1 MNDKPRCAWCL
12 GDPLYLAYH
21 DLEWGVPLHDDRGL
35 FEFLVL
41 ETFQA
46 GLSWLTILK
55 KRDNF
60 RRAFAGFDPKRVARF
75 DGRDRRRLLADA
87 GIVRNRLKVDAAIVN
102 ARVFL
107 EVQAAHGSFDRWIW
121 SFTDGR
127 PVVNRWRELREVPA
141 QTPLAATISREMRR
155 LGFRFAGPVVV
166 YSHMQATGMV
176 NDHLVSC
183 YRHAE
188 IRRLAAA
195 TTI

>member
-1 MNDKPRCAWCL
+1 VNDKPRCAWCL

-21 DLEWGVPLHDDRGL
+21 DQEWGVPLHDDRGL

-60 RRAFAGFDPKRVARF
+60 RRAFAGFDPQRVARF
-75 DGRDRRRLLADA
+75 DERDRRRLLADA
-87 GIVRNRLKVDAAIVN
+87 GIVRNRLKVDAAIAN

-127 PVVNRWRELREVPA
+127 PIVNRWRELREMPA

-176 NDHLVSC
+176 NDHLMSC

-195 TTI
+195 TTS

>member
-21 DLEWGVPLHDDRGL
+21 DQEWGVPLHDDRGL

-60 RRAFAGFDPKRVARF
+60 RRAFAGFDPQRVARF
-75 DGRDRRRLLADA
+75 DERDRRRLLADA
-87 GIVRNRLKVDAAIVN
+87 GIVRNRLKVDAAIAN

-127 PVVNRWRELREVPA
+127 PIVNRWRELREMPA

-176 NDHLVSC
+176 NDHLMSC

-195 TTI
+195 TTS

>member
-60 RRAFAGFDPKRVARF
+60 RRAFAGFDPKRVASF

-141 QTPLAATISREMRR
+141 RTPLAPTISREMRR

-188 IRRLAAA
+188 IRRLAAD

>member
-1 MNDKPRCAWCL
+1 MDDKPRCAWCL

-75 DGRDRRRLLADA
+75 DERDRRRLLADA

-107 EVQAAHGSFDRWIW
+107 EVQAAHGSFNRWIW

-141 QTPLAATISREMRR
+141 QTPLAATISREMHR

-188 IRRLAAA
+188 IRRLAAT

>member
-21 DLEWGVPLHDDRGL
+21 DQEWGVPLHDDRGL

-60 RRAFAGFDPKRVARF
+60 HRAFAGFDPQRVARF
-75 DGRDRRRLLADA
+75 DERDRRRLLADA
-87 GIVRNRLKVDAAIVN
+87 GIVRNRLKVDAAIAN

-176 NDHLVSC
+176 NDHLMSC

-195 TTI
+195 TTS

>member
-60 RRAFAGFDPKRVARF
+60 HRAFAGFDPQRVVRF
-75 DGRDRRRLLADA
+75 DERDRRRLLADA
-87 GIVRNRLKVDAAIVN
+87 GIVRNRLKVDAAIAN

>member
-60 RRAFAGFDPKRVARF
+60 RRAFAGFDPKRVASF

-141 QTPLAATISREMRR
+141 RTPLAATISREMRR

-188 IRRLAAA
+188 IRRLAAD

>member
-1 MNDKPRCAWCL
+1 VNDKPRCAWCL

-21 DLEWGVPLHDDRGL
+21 DLEWGVPLHDDRSL

-75 DGRDRRRLLADA
+75 DERDRRRLLADA
-87 GIVRNRLKVDAAIVN
+87 GIVRNRLKVDAAIAN

-127 PVVNRWRELREVPA
+127 PIVNRWRELRELPA
-141 QTPLAATISREMRR
+141 QTPLAVTISREMRR
-155 LGFRFAGPVVV
+155 LGFRFTGPVVV

-183 YRHAE
+183 YRHGE
-188 IRRLAAA
+188 IRRLTARS
-195 TTI
+195 IG

>member
-1 MNDKPRCAWCL
+1 VNDKPRCAWCL

-188 IRRLAAA
+188 IRRLAAT

>member
-21 DLEWGVPLHDDRGL
+21 DQEWGVPLHDDRGL

-60 RRAFAGFDPKRVARF
+60 RRAFAGFDPQRVARF
-75 DGRDRRRLLADA
+75 DERDRRRLLADA
-87 GIVRNRLKVDAAIVN
+87 GIVRNRLKVDAAIAN

-127 PVVNRWRELREVPA
+127 PIVNRWRELREMPA

>member
-21 DLEWGVPLHDDRGL
+21 DQEWGVPLHDDRGL

-60 RRAFAGFDPKRVARF
+60 RRAFAGFDPQRVARF
-75 DGRDRRRLLADA
+75 DERDRRRLLADA
-87 GIVRNRLKVDAAIVN
+87 GIVRNRLKVDAAIAN

-141 QTPLAATISREMRR
+141 RTPLAATISREMRR

-176 NDHLVSC
+176 NDHLMSC

-188 IRRLAAA
+188 IRRLAAD

>member
-1 MNDKPRCAWCL
+1 MNDRPRCAWCL
-12 GDPLYLAYH
+12 GDPLYRAYH
-21 DLEWGVPLHDDRGL
+21 DREWGVPLHDDRGL

-75 DGRDRRRLLADA
+75 DERDRRRLLADA
-87 GIVRNRLKVDAAIVN
+87 GIVRNRLKVDAAIIN

-107 EVQAAHGSFDRWIW
+107 EVRAAHGSFDRWIW

-127 PVVNRWRELREVPA
+127 PIVNRWRELREIPD

-155 LGFRFAGPVVV
+155 LGFRFAGPVVI

-183 YRHAE
+183 YRHRE
-188 IRRLAAA
+188 VQG
-195 TTI
+195 

>member
-1 MNDKPRCAWCL
+1 VDDKKRCAWCL

-21 DLEWGVPLHDDRGL
+21 DLEWGVPRHDDRGL

-55 KRDNF
+55 KRENF
-60 RRAFAGFDPKRVARF
+60 RRAFAGFDPERVARF
-75 DGRDRRRLLADA
+75 NERDRRRLLADA
-87 GIVRNRLKVDAAIVN
+87 GIVRNRLKVDAAIAN

-127 PVVNRWRELREVPA
+127 PIVNRWRELRELPA
-141 QTPLAATISREMRR
+141 QTPLAVTISREMRR
-155 LGFRFAGPVVV
+155 LGFRFTGPVVV

-176 NDHLVSC
+176 NDHVADCFRHGEVRKLSC
-183 YRHAE
+183 
-188 IRRLAAA
+188 
-195 TTI
+195 

>member
-1 MNDKPRCAWCL
+1 VNDKPRCAWCL

-21 DLEWGVPLHDDRGL
+21 DQEWGVPLHDDRGL

-60 RRAFAGFDPKRVARF
+60 RRAFAGFDPQRVARF
-75 DGRDRRRLLADA
+75 DERDRRRLLADA
-87 GIVRNRLKVDAAIVN
+87 GIVRNRLKVDAAIAN

-127 PVVNRWRELREVPA
+127 PIVNRWRELREMPA

>member
-1 MNDKPRCAWCL
+1 VNDKPRCAWCL

-60 RRAFAGFDPKRVARF
+60 RRAFAGFDPKRVASF

-141 QTPLAATISREMRR
+141 RTPLAATISREMRR

-188 IRRLAAA
+188 IRRLAAD

>member
-188 IRRLAAA
+188 IRRLAAT

>member
-21 DLEWGVPLHDDRGL
+21 DQEWGVPLHDDRGL

-60 RRAFAGFDPKRVARF
+60 HRAFAGFDPQRVVRF
-75 DGRDRRRLLADA
+75 DERDRRRLLADA
-87 GIVRNRLKVDAAIVN
+87 GIVRNRLKVDAAIAN

-127 PVVNRWRELREVPA
+127 PIVNRWRELREMPA

-195 TTI
+195 TTS

>member
-21 DLEWGVPLHDDRGL
+21 DQEWGVPLHDDRGL

-60 RRAFAGFDPKRVARF
+60 RRAFAGFDPERVARF
-75 DGRDRRRLLADA
+75 DERDRRRLLADA
-87 GIVRNRLKVDAAIVN
+87 GIVRNRLKVDAAIAN

-127 PVVNRWRELREVPA
+127 PIVNRWRELRELPV

>member
-1 MNDKPRCAWCL
+1 VNDKPRCAWCL

-21 DLEWGVPLHDDRGL
+21 DQEWGVPLHDDRGL

-60 RRAFAGFDPKRVARF
+60 HRAFAGFDPQRVVRF
-75 DGRDRRRLLADA
+75 DERDRRRLLADA
-87 GIVRNRLKVDAAIVN
+87 GIVRNRLKVDAAIAN

>member
-60 RRAFAGFDPKRVARF
+60 RRAFAGFDPQRVARF
-75 DGRDRRRLLADA
+75 DERDRRRLLADA
-87 GIVRNRLKVDAAIVN
+87 GIVRNRLKVDAAIAN

-127 PVVNRWRELREVPA
+127 PIVNRWRELREMPA

-176 NDHLVSC
+176 NDHLMSC

-195 TTI
+195 TTS

>member
-21 DLEWGVPLHDDRGL
+21 DQEWGVPLHDDRGL

-60 RRAFAGFDPKRVARF
+60 HRAFAGFDPQRVVRF
-75 DGRDRRRLLADA
+75 DERDRRRLLADA
-87 GIVRNRLKVDAAIVN
+87 GIVRNRLKVDAAIAN

-195 TTI
+195 TTS

>member
-1 MNDKPRCAWCL
+1 VDDKKRCAWCL

-21 DLEWGVPLHDDRGL
+21 DLEWGVPRHDDRGL

-55 KRDNF
+55 KRENF
-60 RRAFAGFDPKRVARF
+60 RRAFAGFDPERVARF
-75 DGRDRRRLLADA
+75 NERDRRRLLADA
-87 GIVRNRLKVDAAIVN
+87 GIVRNRLKVDAAIAN

-127 PVVNRWRELREVPA
+127 PIVNRWRELRELPA
-141 QTPLAATISREMRR
+141 QTPLAVTISREMRR
-155 LGFRFAGPVVV
+155 LGFRFTGPVVV

-183 YRHAE
+183 YRHGE
-188 IRRLAAA
+188 IRRLTARS
-195 TTI
+195 IG

>member
-21 DLEWGVPLHDDRGL
+21 DLEWGVPLHDDRSL

-75 DGRDRRRLLADA
+75 DERDRRRLLADA
-87 GIVRNRLKVDAAIVN
+87 GIVRNRLKVDAAIAN

-127 PVVNRWRELREVPA
+127 PIVNRWRELRELPA
-141 QTPLAATISREMRR
+141 QTPLAVTISREMRR
-155 LGFRFAGPVVV
+155 LGFRFTGPVVV

-183 YRHAE
+183 YRHGE
-188 IRRLAAA
+188 IRRLTARS
-195 TTI
+195 IG

>member
-1 MNDKPRCAWCL
+1 MDDKKRCAWCL

-21 DLEWGVPLHDDRGL
+21 DLEWGVPRHDDRGL

-55 KRDNF
+55 KRENF
-60 RRAFAGFDPKRVARF
+60 RRAFAGFDPERVARF
-75 DGRDRRRLLADA
+75 NERDRRRLLADA
-87 GIVRNRLKVDAAIVN
+87 GIVRNRLKVDAAIAN

-127 PVVNRWRELREVPA
+127 PIVNRWRELRELPA
-141 QTPLAATISREMRR
+141 QTPLAVTISREMRR
-155 LGFRFAGPVVV
+155 LGFRFTGPVVV

-183 YRHAE
+183 YRHGE
-188 IRRLAAA
+188 IRRLTARS
-195 TTI
+195 IG

>member
-141 QTPLAATISREMRR
+141 RTPLAATISREMRR

-188 IRRLAAA
+188 IRRLAAD

>member
-21 DLEWGVPLHDDRGL
+21 DQEWGVPLHDDRGL

-60 RRAFAGFDPKRVARF
+60 RRAFAGFDPQRVVRF
-75 DGRDRRRLLADA
+75 DERDRRRLLADA
-87 GIVRNRLKVDAAIVN
+87 GIVRNRLKVDAAIAN

>member
-21 DLEWGVPLHDDRGL
+21 DQEWGVPLHDDRGL

-60 RRAFAGFDPKRVARF
+60 RRAFAGFDPQRVARF
-75 DGRDRRRLLADA
+75 DERDRRRLLADA
-87 GIVRNRLKVDAAIVN
+87 GIVRNRLKVDAAIAN

-195 TTI
+195 TTS

>member
-21 DLEWGVPLHDDRGL
+21 DQEWGVPLHDDRGL

-60 RRAFAGFDPKRVARF
+60 HRAFAGFDPQRVVRF
-75 DGRDRRRLLADA
+75 DERDRRRLLADA
-87 GIVRNRLKVDAAIVN
+87 GIVRNRLKVDAAIAN